1 MFRSVCRC
9 MPLVWPVVAMLML
22 IGVPSCKPE
31 MPVLSSINVNVDG
44 VSVPVNQDLYGIS
57 LEEINHAIDGGIYAE
72 LIQNRSFEDGVAP
85 LNCPYNASRNLL
97 FTPNGWAIP
106 FVKADSIVGWRRLSP
121 ASQIYPD
128 TKELINDRNRRSLLV
143 AASATPEFGR
153 GGVIAEGYNG
163 IALKSGERYRLMF
176 YIKGANFVPKRI
188 RIALEDSSATV
199 PLSDQFVVEPV
210 MEWSRFSHTF
220 TATADASNALL
231 TFSCDSS
238 AMFWLDVVSLFPEKS
253 WKERPN
259 GLRADLAS
267 LVDSLS
273 PSFIRFPGGSFV
285 EGYTAGTFP
294 VWRETVGDISTRRHF
309 WNVWGYGSTNG
320 MGFHEYLQ
328 MCEDMGAEPIYVV
341 NSGITSQER
350 RPRYEDITAM
360 ERLTND
366 ALDAIA
372 YANAPADSLLG
383 AMRAANGHPKPFGLK
398 YIEVGS
404 ENFGH
409 EYYRRF
415 RLFREAIKSLYP
427 DMIVISSDRVPKRA
441 RTEWVDY
448 HYYSGGDFFFSNSRR
463 FSGERYSRR
472 SPSMFIGEFGTADST
487 LAGTLRAAVSEACF
501 LIGVESN
508 PSVVHRLAY
517 APLLG
522 NVNYAI
528 QRMPLISFDT
538 ERSFVSPSY
547 HLLKMFS
554 RNRGKELLQTTVDTY
569 EKPQAS
575 TGMAGI
581 EMFDNSFDFKDV
593 MINGVAVTDIKP
605 LSGGW
610 KVKSPGEIVP
620 DANRWN
626 RVLFGDSTSY
636 GYEYRVSLRRTKG
649 SGQIQ
654 LRLRDNGKSGEQAD
668 YISMTIGSGDCE
680 LYHQAGGV
688 KDTLSSAASI
698 NFESNR
704 WYDVRMVCENE
715 HIRCY
720 IDGELTHEATMRPIP
735 SLVSVATID
744 RESGIIYLKV
754 VNTTMHEEKTSIN
767 IEGAGIASEAEVIE
781 LKGEPDARNTFDD
794 PERIVPTFRRVEFP
808 MGNPL
813 IYNFPPNSVT
823 ILKLFV

>member
-1 MFRSVCRC
+1 
-9 MPLVWPVVAMLML
+9 MPLYGLVAAMMML
-22 IGVPSCKPE
+22 IFMPSCKPE
-31 MPVLSSINVNVDG
+31 MPVLSSITVNVDG
-44 VSVPVNQDLYGIS
+44 VSVPVNQNLYGIT

-85 LNCPYNASRNLL
+85 LNCPYNAARNILI
-97 FTPNGWAIP
+97 TPNGWTVP
-106 FVKADSIVGWRRLSP
+106 FVRGDSIIGWRRLS
-121 ASQIYPD
+121 ANSQIYPD

-143 AASATPEFGR
+143 AASASKEIGR
-153 GGVIAEGYNG
+153 GGVIAEGYKG
-163 IALKSGERYRLMF
+163 IALKRGERYRLSFFM
-176 YIKGANFVPKRI
+176 KGANFVPR
-188 RIALEDSSATV
+188 RVNVALEDSSATMA
-199 PLSDQFVVEPV
+199 LSEIFTVEPA
-210 MEWSRFSHTF
+210 MEWRRYSHTF
-220 TATADASNALL
+220 TANADTPNGLL

-238 AMFWLDVVSLFPEKS
+238 VMFWLDVVSLFPES
-253 WKERPN
+253 TWKGRPN
-259 GLRADLAS
+259 GLRADLAA

-273 PSFIRFPGGSFV
+273 PAFIRFPGGSFV
-285 EGYTAGTFP
+285 EGFTAGTFP
-294 VWRETVGDISTRRHF
+294 VWRETVGDIATRRHF

-320 MGFHEYLQ
+320 MGYHEYLQ
-328 MCEDMGAEPIYVV
+328 MCEDMGAEPVYVV

-360 ERLTND
+360 ERLTNE
-366 ALDAIA
+366 ALHAIA
-372 YANAPADSLLG
+372 YANAPTDSTLG
-383 AMRAANGHPKPFGLK
+383 AMRAANGHPEPFGLK

-415 RLFREAIKSLYP
+415 RLFREAIKSVYP

-441 RTEWVDY
+441 RTEWVDF
-448 HYYSGGDFFFSNSRR
+448 HYYSGSHFFFSNSRR

-472 SPSMFIGEFGTADST
+472 SSSMFIGEFGTADST

-522 NVNYAI
+522 NVNFAK
-528 QRMPLISFDT
+528 QRIPLISFNS
-538 ERSFVSPSY
+538 ELAVASPSY
-547 HLLKMFS
+547 HLLKIFS
-554 RNRGKELLQTTVDTY
+554 RNRGNELLQTTVDTY
-569 EKPQAS
+569 EKPQVS
-575 TGMAGI
+575 TGMAGV
-581 EMFDNSFDFKDV
+581 EMFDNSFSFKDV
-593 MINGVAVTDIKP
+593 MIDGEAVSNIRV

-626 RVLFGDSTSY
+626 RVMFGDSASY
-636 GYEYRVSLRRTKG
+636 GYEYRVSVRRTKG
-649 SGQIQ
+649 SGHIQ
-654 LRLRDNGKSGEQAD
+654 LRLRDNGKFGEQSD
-668 YISMTIGSGDCE
+668 YVAMTIGSSECE
-680 LYHQAGGV
+680 LYHQTGGV
-688 KDTLSSAASI
+688 KDTLSSAVPI

-720 IDGELTHEATMRPIP
+720 IDGELKHEATMRPIP

-781 LKGEPDARNTFDD
+781 LKGEPDARNTFDN
-794 PERIVPTFRRVEFP
+794 PERIVPTFRMVEFP